1 MKIKIIVD
9 DYDNEQINSGALL
22 HTINTT
28 LMNADDGSR
37 LGGVDHFMCQSIKTI
52 VRRYVNR
59 LKRDGYYGYA
69 GAKYN
74 IVIEMRHGI
83 NPGPAERTVT
93 IPIRCE

>member
-1 MKIKIIVD
+1 MKIIVD
-9 DYDNEQINSGALL
+9 DFDNEQINAGAQFY
-22 HTINTT
+22 TISAT
-28 LMNADDGSR
+28 LVNINDER
-37 LGGVDHFMCQSIKTI
+37 LGGVDHFMCCSIRTI
-52 VRRYVNR
+52 VSRYVSR

-74 IVIEMRHGI
+74 IVIEMRRGI